1 MITTIHSWKRIYEAD
16 SAPAERVVTIF
27 GAGSRRDRSPT
38 AILRDHVQIGINL
51 YFGGKMEK
59 LLMNGD
65 NAVEYYNAPEAI
77 RQYSISLAILF
88 DDIVLDY
95 AGRRI

>member
-38 AILRDHVQIGINL
+38 VILRDHVQIGVNL

-59 LLMNGD
+59 LLINGD
-65 NAVEYYNAPEAI
+65 NALEYYNEPKAM
-77 RQYSISLAILF
+77 RQYAISLGVPV

-95 AGRRI
+95 ASRRI